1 MQNTTFSSGTLK
13 SLGKV
18 KIRETISKLEGAE
31 GIEDAEY
38 HIFEWHPE
46 ITWEG
51 ENPRDYIE
59 FIPEEEDNT
68 KGDEHGK

>member
-1 MQNTTFSSGTLK
+1 VITKDGVKKGKLK
-13 SLGKV
+13 C
-18 KIRETISKLEGAE
+18 KLCGEILDAE

-46 ITWEG
+46 VTWEG

-59 FIPEEEDNT
+59 FIEEKEAV
-68 KGDEHGK
+68 